1 MTTRTA
7 SATSTVIFVAAIVI
21 AGGAALA
28 SSIQEIFREPLPVG
42 WLLLAALTLF
52 SFVFTIRVPGLPA
65 RISVSE
71 TFVFTCVLLFGTAA
85 ATVTVALD
93 ALIMSAWKH
102 RRDPL
107 KLLFNAT
114 EPALSIWVASHLFFF
129 MVGTPVIANSKETT
143 DLLVPVLVL
152 SLTYFLLNSS
162 LTAIAV
168 SLQTGNRVLSVW
180 RTHFLWL
187 ALNYLG
193 GASVAIL
200 IVQHSDTVGI
210 ATISIILPL
219 LVITYLTFK
228 SSMGRI
234 DDANKHVAQ
243 LNQMYMSTIETL
255 AMAVDAKDQTTH
267 GHIRRVQTHAV
278 GLARALGVNDASLIS
293 AIEAAALLHDIG
305 KIGVPEHIL
314 NKPGR
319 LSEAEFEQM
328 KQHATMG
335 ADILS
340 AIDFPYPVVPIVRH
354 HHENWDGTGYP
365 DRLVGSNIPIGARIL
380 SVVDCFD
387 ALTSDRP
394 YRRKLSDQQALNI
407 LKDRRGSMYDP
418 WIVDAFCDAYP
429 EMMPIELP
437 TDQEPVFVPAS
448 HLGSAN
454 SAGTLSQDSPP
465 VVLHKSQSAQLVDVD
480 LIRDVY
486 SSYLRQLFPDSACV
500 IYGLDQK
507 KNELFPALVIGTGK
521 ASLRNVRMNVGSGVS
536 GWVAAN
542 HQIAINSD
550 PQPDFADVRSVFDF
564 CVSAPIVRDKTTLG
578 VITAYKLGEAF
589 TTQDQKKLSE
599 AVKIGR
605 LFLSV
610 GAPNSLSVEAVDEHA
625 GRSRGAGPFVA

>member
-1 MTTRTA
+1 M
-7 SATSTVIFVAAIVI
+7 
-21 AGGAALA
+21 
-28 SSIQEIFREPLPVG
+28 
-42 WLLLAALTLF
+42 LAALTLF
-52 SFVFTIRVPGLPA
+52 SFVFTIKVPGLPA

-102 RRDPL
+102 RREPL
-107 KLLFNAT
+107 KLIFNAT
-114 EPALSIWVASHLFFF
+114 EPALSIWLASQLFFV
-129 MVGTPVIANSKETT
+129 MVGGPVRANPTETT
-143 DLLVPVLVL
+143 SLLLPVLVL
-152 SLTYFLLNSS
+152 SLTYFLFNSW

-200 IVQHSDTVGI
+200 IVQHSNTVGV

-234 DDANKHVAQ
+234 EDANKHVTQ

-267 GHIRRVQTHAV
+267 GHIRRVQTHTV
-278 GLARALGVNDASLIS
+278 ELARALGVKNASLIR
-293 AIEAAALLHDIG
+293 AVEAAALLHDIG
-305 KIGVPEHIL
+305 KLGVPEHIL

-319 LSEAEFEQM
+319 LSQAEFEQM
-328 KQHATMG
+328 KLHATMG
-335 ADILS
+335 ADILA
-340 AIDFPYPVVPIVRH
+340 AIEFPYPVVPIVRH

-365 DRLVGSNIPIGARIL
+365 DGLVGANIPIGARIL

-394 YRRKLSDQQALNI
+394 YRRKLSDQQAFNI

-418 WIVDAFCDAYP
+418 WVVDAFCQAYP
-429 EMMPIELP
+429 KMMHVGLLNQRE
-437 TDQEPVFVPAS
+437 EVFVPTS

-454 SAGTLSQDSPP
+454 SEGALSQESLPI
-465 VVLHKSQSAQLVDVD
+465 VSHKSQSTQLADVD

-500 IYGLDQK
+500 IYGLDPK
-507 KNELFPALVIGTGK
+507 NNELFPALVIGTGK
-521 ASLRNVRMNVGSGVS
+521 PSLRNVRMSVGTGVS

-542 HQIAINSD
+542 HQVAINSD
-550 PQPDFADVRSVFDF
+550 PQPDFGDVRCVFDF
-564 CVSAPIVRDKTTLG
+564 CVSAPIVRDRTILG

-589 TTQDQKKLSE
+589 TADDQKTLNE

-610 GAPNSLSVEAVDEHA
+610 GAPSSLSVEVGEEDSARV
-625 GRSRGAGPFVA
+625 RSVGPFVA

>member
-1 MTTRTA
+1 MTSRTA
-7 SATSTVIFVAAIVI
+7 PAKSTVVFVAAIVI
-21 AGGAALA
+21 AGIAALA
-28 SSIQEIFREPLPVG
+28 SSVQEIINEPLPVG
-42 WLLLAALTLF
+42 WLMLAALTLF
-52 SFVFTIRVPGLPA
+52 SFVFTIKVPGLPA

-85 ATVTVALD
+85 ATITVALD

-102 RRDPL
+102 RREPL

-114 EPALSIWVASHLFFF
+114 EPALSIWIASQLFFV
-129 MVGTPVIANSKETT
+129 MVGSPVKGNPKDTT
-143 DLLVPVLVL
+143 DLLIPVLVL

-168 SLQTGNRVLSVW
+168 SLQTGNRIVSVW

-234 DDANKHVAQ
+234 EDANKHVAQ

-278 GLARALGVNDASLIS
+278 ELATALGVKDASLIR

-305 KIGVPEHIL
+305 KLGVPEHIL

-319 LSEAEFEQM
+319 LTEAEFEQM
-328 KQHATMG
+328 KLHATIG

-340 AIDFPYPVVPIVRH
+340 AIEFPDPVVPIVRH

-365 DRLVGSNIPIGARIL
+365 DRLIGSNIPIGARIL

-394 YRRKLSDQQALNI
+394 YRRRLTDQQALDI

-418 WIVDAFCDAYP
+418 WVVDAFCSAYP
-429 EMMPIELP
+429 EMSAVELP
-437 TDQEPVFVPAS
+437 SEQEHVFVPAS

-454 SAGTLSQDSPP
+454 TGAVSHDHVPAAIR
-465 VVLHKSQSAQLVDVD
+465 KSHSSSFGDVE

-521 ASLRNVRMNVGSGVS
+521 ASLRNLRMNVGIGVS

-542 HQIAINSD
+542 HQMSINSD
-550 PQPDFADVRSVFDF
+550 PQPDFGDVRSVFDF
-564 CVSAPIVRDKTTLG
+564 CVSAPIIRNREILG
-578 VITAYKLGEAF
+578 VVTAYKLGEGFA
-589 TTQDQKKLSE
+589 TDDQNKLNE
-599 AVKIGR
+599 AVRIGR
-605 LFLSV
+605 LFLSIGSPV
-610 GAPNSLSVEAVDEHA
+610 PLSVAAEDEHSVR
-625 GRSRGAGPFVA
+625 GRGMGPSVA

>member
-1 MTTRTA
+1 MSTRTS
-7 SATSTVIFVAAIVI
+7 SATSTLIFVAAIVI
-21 AGGAALA
+21 AGSAALA
-28 SSIQEIFREPLPVG
+28 SSIQEIVNKPLPVG

-52 SFVFTIRVPGLPA
+52 SFVFTIKVPGLPA

-93 ALIMSAWKH
+93 AMIMSAWKH
-102 RRDPL
+102 RRDPI

-114 EPALSIWVASHLFFF
+114 EPALSIWVASQLFFA
-129 MVGTPVIANSKETT
+129 MVGTPGRANTT
-143 DLLVPVLVL
+143 ALLLPVLAL
-152 SLTYFLLNSS
+152 SLTYFLLNSW

-168 SLQTGNRVLSVW
+168 SLETGNRVLFVW

-234 DDANKHVAQ
+234 DDANKHVVQ
-243 LNQMYMSTIETL
+243 LNQLYMSTIETL

-278 GLARALGVNDASLIS
+278 QLARAIGVNEASLIR
-293 AIEAAALLHDIG
+293 AIEASALLHDIG

-328 KQHATMG
+328 KLHAAIG

-340 AIDFPYPVVPIVRH
+340 AIEFPYPVVPIVRH

-365 DRLVGSNIPIGARIL
+365 DGLAGSSIPIGARIL

-394 YRRKLSDQQALNI
+394 YRRRLSDQQALNI

-418 WIVDAFCDAYP
+418 WVVDAFCDAYP
-429 EMMPIELP
+429 QMMPV
-437 TDQEPVFVPAS
+437 EPVNEQKDVFVPAS
-448 HLGSAN
+448 HLRSGN
-454 SAGTLSQDSPP
+454 SEGALTQDALSVSKLKPQP
-465 VVLHKSQSAQLVDVD
+465 VQLADVD
-480 LIRDVY
+480 LIRNVY

-500 IYGLDQK
+500 IYGLDPK
-507 KNELFPALVIGTGK
+507 KNELFPALAIGTGK
-521 ASLRNVRMNVGSGVS
+521 ASLRNVRRNVGTGVT

-542 HQIAINSD
+542 QQFAINSD
-550 PQPDFADVRSVFDF
+550 PQPDFGEVRSVFDF
-564 CVSAPIVRDKTTLG
+564 CISAPIVQDRRTVG

-589 TTQDQKKLSE
+589 GADDQKKLTE
-599 AVKIGR
+599 AVRIAR

-610 GAPNSLSVEAVDEHA
+610 GAPNSLSIELADEHPA
-625 GRSRGAGPFVA
+625 RVRGTGH